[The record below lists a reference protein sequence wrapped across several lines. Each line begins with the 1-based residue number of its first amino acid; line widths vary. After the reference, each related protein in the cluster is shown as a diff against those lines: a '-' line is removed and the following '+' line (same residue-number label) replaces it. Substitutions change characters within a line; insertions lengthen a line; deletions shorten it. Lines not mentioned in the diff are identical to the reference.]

1 MAGIPISANDVKSR
15 RVRAMKIDDIPA
27 IRTLFQ
33 RVFRPH
39 SKSCREAFDQYFQKF
54 FFENPYYDPAI
65 GSVVHENEH
74 GEIDSAIS
82 VLPIPYRVNGQ
93 SVMGRLLCAF
103 MMKPEMSPRGAAEL
117 TLTLRPSEKILNF
130 TDSAAPVSLK
140 HSEAIG
146 GITLGT
152 HGLGWTRVFQAASY
166 VANYVAER
174 RPVLCGWAASS
185 VGKVLNPLFPVPAIR
200 RAAKS
205 TADAREITQEE
216 AISLVPGYLQSYLA
230 HPAWTE
236 SDIGWLFRMASDN
249 HAAGALRFCAIND
262 RTGSPGGFF
271 CYYRRSNG
279 IAEILNI
286 ITKAGME
293 KHAVDAMLLH
303 LQDEGHIAAQGRVDP
318 RYLNALSQQSI
329 MFFRLKAN
337 VCVATANADML
348 NAIQRGD
355 IFIGGLAG
363 ESWSRLSTD
372 FY

>member
-1 MAGIPISANDVKSR
+1 MADISISANDVKSR
-15 RVRAMKIDDIPA
+15 RVRAMKTDDIPA

-33 RVFRPH
+33 QVFRPH
-39 SKSCREAFDQYFQKF
+39 SKSCHETFDPYFQKF

-82 VLPIPYRVNGQ
+82 VLPIPYRVNDQ
-93 SVMGRLLCAF
+93 SIMGRLLCAF

-152 HGLGWTRVFQAASY
+152 HGLGWTRVFRAASY

-174 RPVLCGWAASS
+174 RPILGGWATSL
-185 VGKVLNPLFPVPAIR
+185 VGRMLNPLFPIPAIKKT
-200 RAAKS
+200 AKS
-205 TADAREITQEE
+205 RADVREIAQEE
-216 AISLVPGYLQSYLA
+216 AVSLVPGYLQSYLA

-236 SDIGWLFRMASDN
+236 SDVNWLFRMASDN

-271 CYYRRSNG
+271 CYYTRPNG
-279 IAEILNI
+279 IAEVLNI

-293 KHAVDAMLLH
+293 KHAVDAMLIH

-337 VCVATANADML
+337 VCVATANVEML

>member
-1 MAGIPISANDVKSR
+1 MADILISANDVKSR
-15 RVRAMKIDDIPA
+15 RVRAMKTDDIPA

-33 RVFRPH
+33 QVFRPH
-39 SKSCREAFDQYFQKF
+39 SKSRHETFDPYFRKF

-93 SVMGRLLCAF
+93 SIMGRLLCAF

-152 HGLGWTRVFQAASY
+152 HGLGWTRVFRAASY

-174 RPVLCGWAASS
+174 RPVLGGWATSS
-185 VGKVLNPLFPVPAIR
+185 VGRILNPLFPIPAIKKT
-200 RAAKS
+200 AKS
-205 TADAREITQEE
+205 RADVREIAQEE

-236 SDIGWLFRMASDN
+236 SDINWLFRMASDN
-249 HAAGALRFCAIND
+249 HAAGALRFCAIKD

-271 CYYRRSNG
+271 CYYTRPNG
-279 IAEILNI
+279 IAEVLNI

-293 KHAVDAMLLH
+293 KHAVDAMLIH

-337 VCVATANADML
+337 VCVATANVEML

>member
-1 MAGIPISANDVKSR
+1 MTHISTPAREIKSR
-15 RVRAMKIDDIPA
+15 RVRAMHIDDIPA
-27 IRTLFQ
+27 VRTLFQ

-39 SKSCREAFDQYFQKF
+39 SKSCDKTFDQYFQKF
-54 FFENPYYDPAI
+54 FFENPHYDPAI
-65 GSVVHENEH
+65 GSVVHEDEH

-93 SVMGRLLCAF
+93 SIMGRLLCAF

-146 GITLGT
+146 GITLST

-166 VANYVAER
+166 VASYVAER
-174 RPVLCGWAASS
+174 RPILGGWATSS
-185 VGKVLNPLFPVPAIR
+185 MGRMLNPLFPVPMIK
-200 RAAKS
+200 RAAKP
-205 TADAREITQEE
+205 RVNVKEIAQDE
-216 AISLVPGYLQSYLA
+216 AISLVPGYLQSYSA

-236 SDIGWLFRMASDN
+236 SDINWLFLMASDN
-249 HAAGALRFCAIND
+249 QAAGTLRFCVVND
-262 RTGSPGGFF
+262 HTGNPSGFF
-271 CYYRRSNG
+271 CYYVRANG
-279 IAEILNI
+279 IAEVLNI
-286 ITKAGME
+286 LVKAGME

-337 VCVATANADML
+337 VCVATANTEML
-348 NAIQRGD
+348 NAVQRND

>member
-65 GSVVHENEH
+65 GSVVHENER

-174 RPVLCGWAASS
+174 RPVLGGWAASS

-205 TADAREITQEE
+205 TADVREITQEE

-236 SDIGWLFRMASDN
+236 SDIGWLFQMASDN

-262 RTGSPGGFF
+262 RGGSPGGFF
-271 CYYRRSNG
+271 CYYRRPNG